1 MRITNSMMTNNV
13 LININR
19 NRETLSLYETQMAT
33 GKKIQK
39 PSDNPIVAIRA
50 LKFRNNVNEIKQYKT
65 NAEDAIS
72 WAGVTE
78 QSVTNVTEILK
89 RVRDLSVQATSD
101 ILNIDN
107 RKNVV
112 TEIEQ
117 LMEQFMNEGNTTYAG
132 RHVFSGYK
140 TNMPLVFTETSGDTY
155 ELTQGFKATD
165 VEKTKRV
172 VDNEIIDVHRIRL
185 GYTNISNP
193 DTTTLI
199 PPFTTVNTLNAS
211 DPGAMT
217 PAIGEVNF
225 IQDTGEL
232 IFHPDDVASIPNP
245 LDFTYEKTGFD
256 KGDLM
261 PEHYFVG
268 QNLTTGTVFNV
279 NDEKMLYQI
288 SYSQQMSINTMGYD
302 VIGIDLVRD
311 IEELI
316 NATKSIT
323 ADGTLTSALQEDLLG
338 DVFNK
343 LIGKM
348 DKHIG
353 KLLNTRAEI
362 GGKINRLELT
372 INRLSED
379 NLNFTD
385 LLSKNEDVD
394 YAEVIMKMA
403 AQEMV
408 YNASLAASAKII
420 QPTLLDFIR

>member
-13 LININR
+13 LLNINR

-50 LKFRNNVNEIKQYKT
+50 LKFRNNVNEIKQYQT

-101 ILNIDN
+101 ILNVDN

-117 LMEQFMNEGNTTYAG
+117 LMEQFVNEGNTTYAG

-140 TNMPLVFTETSGDTY
+140 TNMPLVFTETSSDTY
-155 ELTQGFKATD
+155 ELEQTFNASD

-172 VDNEIIDVHRIRL
+172 VNDEIIDVNRIRL
-185 GYTNISNP
+185 GYTDVSPSALANIP
-193 DTTTLI
+193 G
-199 PPFTTVNTLNAS
+199 FTINTMNAA
-211 DPGAMT
+211 DPNAMT
-217 PAIGEVNF
+217 PAVGEVNF

-232 IFHPDDVASIPNP
+232 IFHPGDVVSIPDP
-245 LDFTYEKTGFD
+245 LDFIYEKTGFK

-261 PEHYFVG
+261 PEHYFNG
-268 QNLTTGTVFNV
+268 QNLTAGTVFEV
-279 NDEKMLYQI
+279 KDEKMLYQI

-311 IEELI
+311 VEELI
-316 NATKSIT
+316 NATNSIT
-323 ADGTLTSALQEDLLG
+323 DDDTLTTALQEDLLG

-353 KLLNTRAEI
+353 TLLNTRAEI
-362 GGKINRLELT
+362 GGKINRLDLT

-408 YNASLAASAKII
+408 YNASLAASSKII

>member
-13 LININR
+13 LLNINR

-50 LKFRNNVNEIKQYKT
+50 LKFRNNVNEIKQYQT

-101 ILNIDN
+101 VLNVDN

-117 LMEQFMNEGNTTYAG
+117 LMEQFVNEGNTTYAG

-155 ELTQGFKATD
+155 ELTQSFSASD
-165 VEKTKRV
+165 VEKTQRV
-172 VDNEIIDVHRIRL
+172 VNSEIIDVNRIRL
-185 GYTNISNP
+185 GYTGISNP
-193 DTTTLI
+193 DATSLI
-199 PPFTTVNTLNAS
+199 PPFTAVNTMNAA

-217 PAIGEVNF
+217 PVLGEVNF

-232 IFHPDDVASIPNP
+232 IFHPDDVSSIPDP
-245 LDFTYEKTGFD
+245 LDFTYEKIGFE

-261 PEHYFVG
+261 PDHYYDG
-268 QNLTTGTVFNV
+268 QNLTTGSVFTVSN
-279 NDEKMLYQI
+279 EKMLYQI

-302 VIGIDLVRD
+302 VIGVDLVRD
-311 IEELI
+311 VEELI
-316 NATKSIT
+316 NATKSIG
-323 ADGTLTSALQEDLLG
+323 DDDTLTTALQEDLLG

-348 DKHIG
+348 DGHIG

-408 YNASLAASAKII
+408 YNASLSASAKII

>member
-13 LININR
+13 LLNINR

-50 LKFRNNVNEIKQYKT
+50 LKFRNNVNEIKQYQT

-101 ILNIDN
+101 VLNVEN

-117 LMEQFMNEGNTTYAG
+117 LMEQFVNEGNTTYAG

-140 TNMPLVFTETSGDTY
+140 TNMPLVFTESSSDIY
-155 ELTQGFKATD
+155 ELEQSFDVND

-172 VDNEIIDVHRIRL
+172 VNDEIVDVHRIRL
-185 GYTNISNP
+185 GYTDVSNP
-193 DTTTLI
+193 DITSLV
-199 PPFTTVNTLNAS
+199 PPFTAVNTLNAE
-211 DPGAMT
+211 DPGALT
-217 PAIGEVNF
+217 PVVGEVNF

-232 IFHPDDVASIPNP
+232 IFHPDDIASIVPF
-245 LDFTYEKTGFD
+245 DFTYEKTGFE

-261 PEHYFVG
+261 PDHYYDG
-268 QNLTTGTVFNV
+268 QNLTTGSIFTVS
-279 NDEKMLYQI
+279 DEKMLYQI

-302 VIGIDLVRD
+302 VIGVDLVRD
-311 IEELI
+311 VEELI
-316 NATKSIT
+316 NATKSIG
-323 ADGTLTSALQEDLLG
+323 DDDTLTSALQEDLLG

-348 DKHIG
+348 DGHIG

-394 YAEVIMKMA
+394 YSEVIMKMA

-408 YNASLAASAKII
+408 YNASLSASSKII